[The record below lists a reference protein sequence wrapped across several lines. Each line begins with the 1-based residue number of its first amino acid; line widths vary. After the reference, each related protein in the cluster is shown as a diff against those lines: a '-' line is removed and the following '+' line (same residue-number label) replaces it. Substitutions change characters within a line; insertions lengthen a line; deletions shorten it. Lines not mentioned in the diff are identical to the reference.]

1 MIYGETTEEFT
12 IFAACDSVYLWDH
25 GKGFV
30 CSCALAKN
38 NVHIHV
44 SSASGKDRKYLK
56 FLEEGYK
63 ILYPDGHFTSS
74 YDEVD
79 LGGKNAQER
88 KTYFACNRFL
98 IADQVIKCDV
108 LILDIDC
115 FLMSHIEPFDG
126 DVGLFFRERR
136 KDASPWN
143 EEGNLVAAGAVY
155 CSKHHLD
162 FFSKVKEIINE
173 NDFKWFLDQVALI
186 RAYQVLNDK
195 KYITIGE
202 KFLDWSFR
210 KNSKIWTGKGTK
222 KSLDP
227 TYSAKHKEFRK
238 KFPISEK
245 NYDFNSILF
254 T

>member
-88 KTYFACNRFL
+88 KTYFACNRFY
-98 IADQVIKCDV
+98 
-108 LILDIDC
+108 
-115 FLMSHIEPFDG
+115 IEPFDG

-210 KNSKIWTGKGTK
+210 KNSKI
-222 KSLDP
+222 
-227 TYSAKHKEFRK
+227 
-238 KFPISEK
+238 I
-245 NYDFNSILF
+245 
-254 T
+254 